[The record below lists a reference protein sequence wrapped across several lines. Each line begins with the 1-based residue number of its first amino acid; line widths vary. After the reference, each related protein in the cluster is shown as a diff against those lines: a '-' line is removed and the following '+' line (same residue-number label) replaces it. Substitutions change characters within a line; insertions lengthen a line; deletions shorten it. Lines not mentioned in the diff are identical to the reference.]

1 MADEASPDMRWL
13 VERIDRNH
21 SETTADI
28 ARLEAQFVTTSAIL
42 DRYVLVQ
49 VYDAREK
56 ARDAREEARDARI
69 KRIDEDVT
77 AKARG
82 VRAALLAAVGAVASA
97 VGIEI
102 INAVTRG
109 TGH

>member
-1 MADEASPDMRWL
+1 MADESPADLRWL

-21 SETTADI
+21 KETTADI
-28 ARLEAQFVTTSAIL
+28 ARLEAQFVSASASL
-42 DRYVLVQ
+42 DRYVLAQ

-56 ARDAREEARDARI
+56 ARDAREEGRDARI
-69 KRIDEDVT
+69 KRIEEDGT
-77 AKARG
+77 AKTRG
-82 VRAALLAAVGAVASA
+82 VRTAWLAAAGAIAST
-97 VGIEI
+97 VGIEV

>member
-1 MADEASPDMRWL
+1 MTSELDPDMRWL

-21 SETTADI
+21 QETTADI

-42 DRYVLVQ
+42 DRYVLAQ
-49 VYDAREK
+49 VYDARET

-69 KRIDEDVT
+69 KRIEGDVT

-82 VRAALLAAVGAVASA
+82 VRAAWLAAVGAVASA
-97 VGIEI
+97 VGIEV

>member
-1 MADEASPDMRWL
+1 MRWL

-21 SETTADI
+21 RELSTSVAK
-28 ARLEAQFVTTSAIL
+28 LEAQLVTAAAAL
-42 DRYVLVQ
+42 DRYVLAQ
-49 VYDAREK
+49 VYDARET

-69 KRIDEDVT
+69 KRIEEDDT
-77 AKARG
+77 AKVRG
-82 VRAALLAAVGAVASA
+82 VRAAWLAAAGAIVSTI
-97 VGIEI
+97 GIEV